1 MQWVEINKLNQ
12 DAENLPSRKEV
23 TNPRDAVDCAQPP
36 AQAQDG
42 IISPRSLI
50 NSPIVTTRCPSP
62 ASADSQGQSLPCY
75 VHCLPAHLKPID
87 LEYLAKKG
95 ALTMPDDELQ
105 CELFRK
111 YIQYVHPFMPILD
124 LATFLSPIVRRDGTS
139 QVSLLVLQAVMF
151 TSVALV
157 DLDYL
162 TARGYSNRRSAR
174 REFFERVRLLYDL
187 ECEPNRISRLQ
198 ALLLMTYW
206 YERPE
211 DEKETWY
218 WTGITQSLANVMG
231 MHRNPDHMDI
241 NPAMKR
247 LRKRIWW
254 SCFVRDRLLA
264 LGIRRPARIRS
275 EDFDVPMLTLDDCEM
290 TPFEDDILHY
300 FGPLP
305 VVDDVAI
312 KRSISLCFVEL
323 AQLCVHIGDTL
334 FTQYSILGSST
345 GWTEDTITMM
355 VRPKRSTD
363 QMQDMAKCDSELSG
377 WLQNLSPACRYQ
389 LSPHQVEEQQQ
400 HQQPESKRILRFHQ
414 ALLYII
420 YLATMTILHRPHA
433 LQVSSNTSADNLANS
448 RLSTEKVTEAAAEMT
463 EVVYNLQQD
472 NQLRFA
478 STSAV
483 PALLSASLIHLVDA
497 RSSKRDVR
505 NVSIGRFYQCWQALQ
520 YLQDMYACAEH
531 AVWLLEAVI
540 QKTKVQIPML
550 NLAPWPTG
558 TRPPFQPKRQR
569 RGERPATASR
579 ESQPLEST
587 GQRASVAN
595 SVTTPLTSGNE
606 HLDAARLAVVENNSR
621 TGNSPLP
628 MSTQGPFP
636 AAEMEDSMNFD
647 LFSDAWPGINVEDNL
662 LQALVN
668 FDMPNL
674 FPTMGV
680 RHRGVTSSPSS
691 GNVRWVRDDAGHDDH
706 WR

>member
-1 MQWVEINKLNQ
+1 MPSPSDDDDFEPHRRPSASASGANKRRADGLQ
-12 DAENLPSRKEV
+12 PDIIVKRRASRACLICRRRKEL
-23 TNPRDAVDCAQPP
+23 DQ
-36 AQAQDG
+36 Q
-42 IISPRSLI
+42 
-50 NSPIVTTRCPSP
+50 CPSP
-62 ASADSQGQSLPCY
+62 ASADSQGHPLPSY
-75 VHCLPAHLKPID
+75 IRCLPAHLKPID

-105 CELFRK
+105 RELFRK
-111 YIQYVHPFMPILD
+111 YIQYVHPFMPVLD
-124 LATFLSPIVRRDGTS
+124 LAAFLSPIVRRDGTS

-151 TSVALV
+151 TGVALV

-241 NPAMKR
+241 SQAMKR

-290 TPFEDDILHY
+290 APFEDDILRY

-305 VVDDVAI
+305 VADDAAI

-363 QMQDMAKCDSELSG
+363 QMQDMEKCDSELSG

-389 LSPHQVEEQQQ
+389 LSPHQVEEQQ
-400 HQQPESKRILRFHQ
+400 HQQPESKTILRFHQ

-433 LQVSSNTSADNLANS
+433 LQVSANTSADILVNS

-497 RSSKRDVR
+497 RSTKRDVR

-558 TRPPFQPKRQR
+558 TRPPFKPKRQQ
-569 RGERPATASR
+569 
-579 ESQPLEST
+579 SQILESA

-595 SVTTPLTSGNE
+595 SVSTPLVSRNE
-606 HLDAARLAVVENNSR
+606 LLDAVHQPAVENNSR
-621 TGNSPLP
+621 TVNNPCLA
-628 MSTQGPFP
+628 STQGPFP
-636 AAEMEDSMNFD
+636 ATEMEDSINFD
-647 LFSDAWPGINVEDNL
+647 LFSDTWPGVNVEDNL

-674 FPTMGV
+674 FPNMGV

-691 GNVRWVRDDAGHDDH
+691 GNVRWVGEDPGHDDH